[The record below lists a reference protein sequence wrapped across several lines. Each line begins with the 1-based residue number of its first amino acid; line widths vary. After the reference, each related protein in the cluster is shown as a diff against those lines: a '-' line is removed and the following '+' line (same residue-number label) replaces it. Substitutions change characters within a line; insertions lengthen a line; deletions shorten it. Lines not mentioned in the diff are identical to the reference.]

1 VPSALIIQIVP
12 GLAVVGARSIYAMW
26 PRYGDALG
34 VDEAVGVTP
43 DAWGCGSAPET
54 DSGRRGNCMRWQATR
69 PSREHRQ
76 SGRASN
82 PSVPPESRSELPPNW
97 KVVSRRVTP
106 CRKEPERCSGLPSHP
121 FYSRL
126 DWPQVERSEA
136 EAIVRRD
143 LPTCIE
149 EILALMPIEPPADD
163 FRHRLYEEMFQPSVA
178 GILDGTV
185 LLVDGRMTMKVVASA
200 QSGPNPKAN

>member
-1 VPSALIIQIVP
+1 MMSSGLKQSRSGLLIHRPIITPHSQGGWSPSQ
-12 GLAVVGARSIYAMW
+12 
-26 PRYGDALG
+26 
-34 VDEAVGVTP
+34 TP
-43 DAWGCGSAPET
+43 DG
-54 DSGRRGNCMRWQATR
+54 
-69 PSREHRQ
+69 
-76 SGRASN
+76 
-82 PSVPPESRSELPPNW
+82 
-97 KVVSRRVTP
+97 
-106 CRKEPERCSGLPSHP
+106 P

-126 DWPQVERSEA
+126 DWPKVERSEA

-149 EILALMPIEPPADD
+149 EILALMPMELPADD

-185 LLVDGRMTMKVVASA
+185 LLVDGRMTIKVVASA